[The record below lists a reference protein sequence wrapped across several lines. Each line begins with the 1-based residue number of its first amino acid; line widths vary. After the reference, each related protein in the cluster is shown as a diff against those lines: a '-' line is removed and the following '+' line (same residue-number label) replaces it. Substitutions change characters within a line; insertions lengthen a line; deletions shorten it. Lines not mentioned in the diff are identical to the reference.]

1 LIGRVEI
8 TLYQP
13 VRLKDHLTQGAKMN
27 KDQTHGA
34 TEQVKG
40 KVNEVVGKVTGNK
53 TQEIKG
59 DVQQGVGKVQKE
71 VGNMREEAK
80 RDAKH

>member
-1 LIGRVEI
+1 
-8 TLYQP
+8 
-13 VRLKDHLTQGAKMN
+13 
-27 KDQTHGA
+27 
-34 TEQVKG
+34 
-40 KVNEVVGKVTGNK
+40 VVGKVTGNK